1 MKKIPL
7 VISAYN
13 RPASLKRLLDS
24 VTKGVYSGQVKL
36 IISIDGGDNSDVLSI
51 AENFRWVH
59 GEKEIIHHKTN
70 IGLRNH
76 ILSLGDLTLKYDGVI
91 LIEDDLY
98 VSPYF
103 YEYAIEAM
111 EFYNEDDIIAGI
123 SLYSHRYNETARLPF
138 TPLSDDSDVF
148 FLQIASSWGQAWTRK
163 QWARFRDW
171 YSKPDSLL
179 INEKTILPNDVL
191 TWPETSWKKYFIKY
205 MVENNL
211 FFVYPQISYTTNFGD
226 RGIHHE
232 GTDIFQVPLEYNE
245 SKCTFK
251 EFRESMLKYD
261 SFCEILPECLN
272 HFTDLLK
279 DYNYTVDLFGVKPV
293 SAQSEKYVLTTRN
306 CINPVFSFGLQLIPA
321 ELNVI
326 ENIKGESISFTHKE
340 DAGDP
345 VFISTTNNKFLY
357 YYKFDNSSIK
367 DIQELQ
373 KELLAANE
381 HYVKVISEQA
391 AAIEA
396 VEKERNRLAIREK
409 ELLAEKEHYVQ
420 VISEQQSF
428 IRLLQSEIKRLN
440 KTG

>member
-1 MKKIPL
+1 MKNIPV
-7 VISAYN
+7 VIVAYN
-13 RPASLKRLLDS
+13 RPAPLKRLLDS
-24 VTKGVYSGQVKL
+24 VRKGVYSGQIKL
-36 IISIDGGDNSDVLSI
+36 IISIDGSDNSDVLSI
-51 AENFRWVH
+51 AENFIWVH

-70 IGLRNH
+70 IGLRDH
-76 ILSLGDLTLKYDGVI
+76 ILSCGDLTLKYDGIV
-91 LIEDDLY
+91 LLEDDLY
-98 VSPYF
+98 VSPCF

-163 QWARFRDW
+163 QWVRFRDW
-171 YSKPDSLL
+171 YGKPDSLL

-226 RGIHHE
+226 CGIHHKA
-232 GTDIFQVPLEYNE
+232 TDIFQVPLEYDE
-245 SKCTFK
+245 SKNTFK

-261 SFCEILPECLN
+261 SFCEILPACLN

-279 DYNYTVDLFGVKPV
+279 DYNYTVDLFGVKPL
-293 SAQSEKYVLTTRN
+293 SAQSEEYVLTTRN
-306 CINPVFSFGLQLIPA
+306 CKNPISCFGLQLIPA

-326 ENIKGESISFTHKE
+326 ENIKGESISFAHKE
-340 DAGDP
+340 NARDT
-345 VFISTTNNKFLY
+345 VFISITNNKFLY

-367 DIQELQ
+367 NT
-373 KELLAANE
+373 LAEND
-381 HYVKVISEQA
+381 HYVQVISEQA
-391 AAIEA
+391 SAIEA
-396 VEKERNRLAIREK
+396 IEKERDRLAIREK
-409 ELLAEKEHYVQ
+409 ELWAENEHYIQ
-420 VISEQQSF
+420 VINEQQSY
-428 IRLLQSEIKRLN
+428 IRVLQSEKKHER
-440 KTG
+440 